1 MKPVIP
7 GETLKVDMWREGN
20 RIFFETSVVESN
32 QVVIAGE
39 FFRLLFR

>member
-20 RIFFETSVVESN
+20 RIHFETSVVET
-32 QVVIAGE
+32 QKVVIGGNSL
-39 FFRLLFR
+39 FF